1 MVKLGEGVAR
11 AEVLLVEIE
20 GRLCDTEQKLVS
32 EEFNE
37 ALADEDSLRHIHG
50 VIVLKDLVGTGADG
64 IQIGR
69 DLGRLFEIVD
79 CYRVLV
85 LIELEEPLNSC
96 AFEDVASAV
105 VGVAQIIACLNGVG
119 DGTPVGR
126 AQHDKRHLRF

>member
-1 MVKLGEGVAR
+1 MVELGEGVAR
-11 AEVLLVEIE
+11 AEVMLVEIE
-20 GRLCDTEQKLVS
+20 GGLCDSEQKLVS
-32 EEFNE
+32 EELNE
-37 ALADEDSLRHIHG
+37 ALTDEDSLRHIHG
-50 VIVLKDLVGTGADG
+50 VVVLEDLVGTGTDG
-64 IQIGR
+64 VQVGR

-96 AFEDVASAV
+96 AFEDVASAI
-105 VGVAQIIACLNGVG
+105 VGVAQIIARLNGVG